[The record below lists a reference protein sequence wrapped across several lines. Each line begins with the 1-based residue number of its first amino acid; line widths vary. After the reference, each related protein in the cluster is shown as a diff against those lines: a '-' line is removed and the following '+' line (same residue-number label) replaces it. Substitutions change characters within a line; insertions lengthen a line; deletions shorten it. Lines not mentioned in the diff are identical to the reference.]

1 VPGAVIDG
9 TDSNQVYDVTYEAAQ
24 RAYVGEGPTL
34 IEAKM
39 MRMRGHAMHDA
50 AAYVPRQYFEYWTK
64 RDPIARMEKF
74 LLDKGWLTEK
84 SNRELIDSVQREID
98 EDREIAEA
106 SPYPE
111 ASTAAERV
119 FCDSNVE
126 IPFLYGGPK
135 VKRVEKQKLAAATD
149 VVHLR

>member
-1 VPGAVIDG
+1 M
-9 TDSNQVYDVTYEAAQ
+9 YDLTYEAAQ
-24 RAYVGEGPTL
+24 RAYAGEGPTL

-50 AAYVPRQYFEYWTK
+50 APYVPKQYFEYWTK
-64 RDPIARMEKF
+64 RDPIARMEKY
-74 LLDKGWLTEK
+74 LLDKGWLSEK
-84 SNRELIDSVQREID
+84 ANRELMESVQREID

-111 ASTAAERV
+111 GSTAGERV
-119 FCDSNVE
+119 FCDNSAK

-135 VKRVEKQKLAAATD
+135 VKKVEKQKLAVASD
-149 VVHLR
+149 VAHLR

>member
-1 VPGAVIDG
+1 
-9 TDSNQVYDVTYEAAQ
+9 
-24 RAYVGEGPTL
+24 
-34 IEAKM
+34 M

-50 AAYVPRQYFEYWTK
+50 AAYVPKQYFEYWSK
-64 RDPIARMEKF
+64 RDPITRMEQY
-74 LLDKGWLTEK
+74 LLGKGWVTEK

-111 ASTAAERV
+111 GSTAAERV
-119 FCDSNVE
+119 FCDNNVE

-135 VKRVEKQKLAAATD
+135 VKEVQKEKLVAASD
-149 VVHLR
+149 VAHLR